1 MTDLFESI
9 EEARVERF
17 AIMQES
23 NVPNAVESA
32 SDDLHKCEVQAV
44 MRQFYPDGD
53 KAKEYFEL
61 VEKKRG
67 HLAAQRLRDD
77 VREEWKKRRVEM
89 AVCPRLFKHLPKDDE

>member
-23 NVPNAVESA
+23 NVPNAIEA
-32 SDDLHKCEVQAV
+32 AADDLHKCEVMAV
-44 MRQFYPDGD
+44 MRQCYPDGD

-77 VREEWKKRRVEM
+77 VREAWKKRRVEM
-89 AVCPRLFKHLPKDDE
+89 AGQV

>member
-1 MTDLFESI
+1 MTDLFQSMQEHH
-9 EEARVERF
+9 AERL
-17 AIMQES
+17 AILQES
-23 NVPNAVESA
+23 NVPNAVECA
-32 SDDLHKCEVQAV
+32 ADDLHKCEVMAV

-77 VREEWKKRRVEM
+77 VRAEWKKRRVEM
-89 AVCPRLFKHLPKDDE
+89 AGQA

>member
-23 NVPNAVESA
+23 NVPNAVECA
-32 SDDLHKCEVQAV
+32 ADDLHKCEVMAV
-44 MRQFYPDGD
+44 MRQCYPDGD

-77 VREEWKKRRVEM
+77 VRAEWKKRRD
-89 AVCPRLFKHLPKDDE
+89 A

>member
-1 MTDLFESI
+1 MTDLFQSMQEHH
-9 EEARVERF
+9 AERL

-32 SDDLHKCEVQAV
+32 SDDLHKCEVMAV
-44 MRQFYPDGD
+44 MRQCYPDGD
-53 KAKEYFEL
+53 EAKAYFEL

-77 VREEWKKRRVEM
+77 VRAEWKKRLIEEAGR
-89 AVCPRLFKHLPKDDE
+89 A

>member
-1 MTDLFESI
+1 MEVRSIKDMFESI

-23 NVPNAVESA
+23 NVPNAVECA
-32 SDDLHKCEVQAV
+32 ADDLHKCEVQAV

-89 AVCPRLFKHLPKDDE
+89 AGQA

>member
-1 MTDLFESI
+1 MTDLFESMT
-9 EEARVERF
+9 EHHAERL
-17 AIMQES
+17 AIMHES
-23 NVPNAVESA
+23 SVPNAIEA
-32 SDDLHKCEVQAV
+32 AADDLHRCEIKAV
-44 MRQFYPDGD
+44 LRQCYPDGD

-89 AVCPRLFKHLPKDDE
+89 AGQA

>member
-1 MTDLFESI
+1 MSDLFQSI
-9 EEARVERF
+9 EEAKEERQ
-17 AIMQES
+17 AIQMADGIILCVDE
-23 NVPNAVESA
+23 
-32 SDDLHKCEVQAV
+32 LHRCEIKAV
-44 MRQFYPDGD
+44 MRQCYPDGD

-89 AVCPRLFKHLPKDDE
+89 AGQA

>member
-1 MTDLFESI
+1 MTDLFESMQ
-9 EEARVERF
+9 EHHAERL

-23 NVPNAVESA
+23 GVEHPAESA
-32 SDDLHKCEVQAV
+32 ADDLHKCEVQAV
-44 MRQFYPDGD
+44 IRQCFPDGD

-77 VREEWKKRRVEM
+77 VRAEWKKRRVEM
-89 AVCPRLFKHLPKDDE
+89 AGQA